1 MGHVYQFSHQAQ
13 GTSKEE
19 KREDCK
25 SSSSPVIW
33 MPYSWKYS
41 CCLPTQ
47 DQIVPHSPWRGE
59 TQPLTGEIW
68 TIDSCWRREVFFF
81 PLRYVWLLVE
91 YPLHGLN
98 DKCSQ
103 QAQIAEYLITWW
115 CYLWRLWDFGEKWPC
130 RREYS
135 LECWHW
141 EFIALSSFL
150 PLFLLPICGWR
161 CNVSA
166 AFSSCLLPDLP
177 NNYSLFYCNNKSK

>member
-1 MGHVYQFSHQAQ
+1 MKIQLLFTYTGSNCPTFTVERRDSTINRRNMDNWQLL
-13 GTSKEE
+13 EE
-19 KREDCK
+19 
-25 SSSSPVIW
+25 
-33 MPYSWKYS
+33 
-41 CCLPTQ
+41 
-47 DQIVPHSPWRGE
+47 RG
-59 TQPLTGEIW
+59 
-68 TIDSCWRREVFFF
+68 FFF
-81 PLRYVWLLVE
+81 SLRYVWLLVE

-135 LECWHW
+135 IKCWHW

-166 AFSSCLLPDLP
+166 AFSSGLLPDLP
-177 NNYSLFYCNNKSK
+177 NNYSLFYWNNKSK